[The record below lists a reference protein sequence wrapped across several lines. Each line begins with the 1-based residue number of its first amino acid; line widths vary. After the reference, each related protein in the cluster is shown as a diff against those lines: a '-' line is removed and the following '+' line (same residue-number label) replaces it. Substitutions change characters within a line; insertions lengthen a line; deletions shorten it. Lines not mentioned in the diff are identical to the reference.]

1 MPIGAEPK
9 RKGWRAARARV
20 SFQLCKRLRVNRRL
34 SVELDA
40 PVVSCLKE
48 INMATIYHQ
57 VWINAPLAKV
67 YEAISTLEGI
77 VSWWGPHKSTKT
89 DIGLVLEHDPGPAHG
104 VVRFKVLDTVQDKRV
119 EWEFISTHPK
129 SSLLRLG
136 PVRMSFGRSQREIM
150 S

>member
-9 RKGWRAARARV
+9 RKGWRAPRTRECV

-34 SVELDA
+34 SVELGA

-57 VWINAPLAKV
+57 VWINAPIAKV

-89 DIGLVLEHDPGPAHG
+89 DTGLVL
-104 VVRFKVLDTVQDKRV
+104 DTTQVQRTAWCD
-119 EWEFISTHPK
+119 STC
-129 SSLLRLG
+129 SI
-136 PVRMSFGRSQREIM
+136 RSRI
-150 S
+150 

>member
-9 RKGWRAARARV
+9 RKGWRAPRTRECV

-67 YEAISTLEGI
+67 YDAISTLEGI

-89 DIGLVLEHDPGPAHG
+89 ETRSRTRARPRSNARRGAIQGARYGPG
-104 VVRFKVLDTVQDKRV
+104 
-119 EWEFISTHPK
+119 
-129 SSLLRLG
+129 
-136 PVRMSFGRSQREIM
+136 
-150 S
+150 